1 MPKSFIQISDSHI
14 DDEKFVMGVDS
25 QANLACIV
33 EHISK
38 QSYDALVFSGDL
50 SHNGTINSYIRINEI
65 LKPLDNKPYILPG
78 NHDNKSNLA
87 KKFGNSLLCN
97 FKLNDWEIITIDS
110 VQNEKV
116 SGHLSDQKLQV
127 LTDEIKLSKA
137 KYIVL
142 CLHHPVVPMQSSW
155 NDDLSLENSE
165 EFFSVI
171 SQFPRVKAIIW
182 GHAHQSSE
190 FKFGNIKLFSCPST
204 AVQFCGPLSI
214 GYNHYTLYANGEINC
229 RTRWLDY
236 CLGK

>member
-14 DDEKFVMGVDS
+14 DDEKLVMGVDS
-25 QANLACIV
+25 QANLTCVV

-38 QSYDALVFSGDL
+38 QLYDALIFSGDL

-65 LKPLDNKPYILPG
+65 LKPLNNKACILPG

-87 KKFGNSLLCN
+87 KIFDNSLLSN
-97 FKLNDWEIITIDS
+97 FQLNDWEIISIDS

-116 SGHLSDQKLQV
+116 SGYLSDQKLQT
-127 LTDEIKLSKA
+127 LINEIKQSRA

-155 NDDLSLENSE
+155 DDDLSLENSE
-165 EFFSVI
+165 DFFGVI
-171 SQFPRVKAIIW
+171 SQFPRVRAIIW

-190 FKFGNIKLFSCPST
+190 FKYGSIKLFSCPST
-204 AVQFCGPLSI
+204 AVQFCGPSSI
-214 GYNHYTLYANGEINC
+214 GYNHYTLHDNGEINC
-229 RTRWLDY
+229 KTRWL
-236 CLGK
+236 

>member
-14 DDEKFVMGVDS
+14 DDEKLIMGVDS
-25 QANLACIV
+25 QANLTCVV

-38 QSYDALVFSGDL
+38 QLYDALIFSGDL

-65 LKPLDNKPYILPG
+65 LKPLNNKACILPG

-87 KKFGNSLLCN
+87 KIFDNSLLSN
-97 FKLNDWEIITIDS
+97 FQLNDWEIISIDS

-116 SGHLSDQKLQV
+116 SGYLSDQKLQT
-127 LTDEIKLSKA
+127 LINEIKQSRA

-155 NDDLSLENSE
+155 DDDLSLENSE
-165 EFFSVI
+165 DFFGVI
-171 SQFPRVKAIIW
+171 SQFPRVRAIIW

-190 FKFGNIKLFSCPST
+190 FKYGSIKLFSCPST
-204 AVQFCGPLSI
+204 AVQFCGPSSI
-214 GYNHYTLYANGEINC
+214 GYNHYTLHDNGEINC
-229 RTRWLDY
+229 KTRWL
-236 CLGK
+236 

>member
-1 MPKSFIQISDSHI
+1 MSKSFIQISDSHI

-50 SHNGTINSYIRINEI
+50 SHNGTMSSYIQIKEI
-65 LKPLDNKPYILPG
+65 LKPLGNNAFILHG
-78 NHDNKSNLA
+78 NHDNKSNLS
-87 KKFGNSLLCN
+87 KIFSNSLQCN
-97 FKLNDWEIITIDS
+97 FQLNDWEIITIDS

-116 SGHLSDQKLQV
+116 SGHLSEQKLQA
-127 LTDEIKLSKA
+127 LADEIKLSNA
-137 KYIVL
+137 KHIVL

-165 EFFSVI
+165 DFFGVI
-171 SQFPRVKAIIW
+171 SQFPRVRAIIW

-204 AVQFCGPLSI
+204 AVQFCGPSGI
-214 GYNHYTLYANGEINC
+214 GYNHYTLHDNGEINC
-229 RTRWLDY
+229 KTRWL
-236 CLGK
+236 

>member
-14 DDEKFVMGVDS
+14 DDEKLIMGVDS
-25 QANLACIV
+25 QANLTCVV

-38 QSYDALVFSGDL
+38 QLYDALIFSGDL

-65 LKPLDNKPYILPG
+65 LKPLNNKACILPG

-87 KKFGNSLLCN
+87 KIFDNSLLSN
-97 FKLNDWEIITIDS
+97 FQLNDWEIISIDS

-116 SGHLSDQKLQV
+116 SGYLSDQKLQT
-127 LTDEIKLSKA
+127 LINEIKQSRA

-155 NDDLSLENSE
+155 DDDLSLENSE
-165 EFFSVI
+165 DFFGVI
-171 SQFPRVKAIIW
+171 SQFPRVRAIIW

-190 FKFGNIKLFSCPST
+190 FKYGSIKLFSCPST
-204 AVQFCGPLSI
+204 AVQFCGPSGI
-214 GYNHYTLYANGEINC
+214 GYNHYTLHDNGEINC
-229 RTRWLDY
+229 KTRWL
-236 CLGK
+236 

>member
-14 DDEKFVMGVDS
+14 DDEKLIMGVDS
-25 QANLACIV
+25 QANLTCVV

-38 QSYDALVFSGDL
+38 QLYDALIFSGDL

-65 LKPLDNKPYILPG
+65 LKPLNNKACILPG

-87 KKFGNSLLCN
+87 KIFDNLLLSN
-97 FKLNDWEIITIDS
+97 FQLNDWEIISIDS

-116 SGHLSDQKLQV
+116 SGYLSDQKLQT
-127 LTDEIKLSKA
+127 LINEIKQSRA

-155 NDDLSLENSE
+155 DDDLSLENSE
-165 EFFSVI
+165 DFFGVI
-171 SQFPRVKAIIW
+171 SQFPRVRAIIW

-190 FKFGNIKLFSCPST
+190 FKYGSIKLFSCPST
-204 AVQFCGPLSI
+204 AVQFCGPSSI
-214 GYNHYTLYANGEINC
+214 GYNHYTLHDNGEINC
-229 RTRWLDY
+229 KTRWL
-236 CLGK
+236 

>member
-14 DDEKFVMGVDS
+14 DDEKLIMGVDS
-25 QANLACIV
+25 QANLTCVV

-38 QSYDALVFSGDL
+38 QLYDALIFSGDL

-65 LKPLDNKPYILPG
+65 LKPLNNKVCILPG

-87 KKFGNSLLCN
+87 KIFDNLLLSN
-97 FKLNDWEIITIDS
+97 FQLNDWEIISIDS

-116 SGHLSDQKLQV
+116 SGYLSDQKLQT
-127 LTDEIKLSKA
+127 LINEIKQSRA

-155 NDDLSLENSE
+155 DDDLSLENSE
-165 EFFSVI
+165 DFFGVI
-171 SQFPRVKAIIW
+171 SQFPRVRAIIW

-190 FKFGNIKLFSCPST
+190 FKYGSIKLFSCPST
-204 AVQFCGPLSI
+204 AVQFCGPSSI
-214 GYNHYTLYANGEINC
+214 GYNHYTLHDNGEINC
-229 RTRWLDY
+229 KTRWL
-236 CLGK
+236 

>member
-14 DDEKFVMGVDS
+14 DDEKLVMGVDS
-25 QANLACIV
+25 QANLTCVV

-38 QSYDALVFSGDL
+38 QLYDALIFSGDL

-65 LKPLDNKPYILPG
+65 LKPLNNKACILPG

-87 KKFGNSLLCN
+87 KIFDNLLLSN
-97 FKLNDWEIITIDS
+97 FQLNDWEIISIDS

-116 SGHLSDQKLQV
+116 SGYLSDQKLQT
-127 LTDEIKLSKA
+127 LINEIKQSRA

-155 NDDLSLENSE
+155 DDDLSLENSE
-165 EFFSVI
+165 DFFGVI
-171 SQFPRVKAIIW
+171 SQFPRVRAIIW

-190 FKFGNIKLFSCPST
+190 FKYGSIKLFSCPST
-204 AVQFCGPLSI
+204 AVQFCGPSSI
-214 GYNHYTLYANGEINC
+214 GYNHYTLHDNGEINC
-229 RTRWLDY
+229 KTRWL
-236 CLGK
+236 

>member
-14 DDEKFVMGVDS
+14 DDEKLVMGVDS
-25 QANLACIV
+25 QANLTCVV

-38 QSYDALVFSGDL
+38 QLYDALIFSGDL

-65 LKPLDNKPYILPG
+65 LKPLNNKACILPG

-87 KKFGNSLLCN
+87 KIFDNSLLSN
-97 FKLNDWEIITIDS
+97 FQLNDWEIISIDS

-116 SGHLSDQKLQV
+116 SGYLSDQKLQT
-127 LTDEIKLSKA
+127 LINEIKQSRA

-155 NDDLSLENSE
+155 DDDLSLENSE
-165 EFFSVI
+165 DFFGAI
-171 SQFPRVKAIIW
+171 SQFPRVRAIIW

-204 AVQFCGPLSI
+204 AVQFCGPSGI
-214 GYNHYTLYANGEINC
+214 GYNHYTLHDNGEINC
-229 RTRWLDY
+229 KTRWL
-236 CLGK
+236 

>member
-1 MPKSFIQISDSHI
+1 MSKSFIQISDSHI

-25 QANLACIV
+25 QANLTCIV

-50 SHNGTINSYIRINEI
+50 SHNGTMNSYIRINEI

-78 NHDNKSNLA
+78 NHDNKSNLT

-116 SGHLSDQKLQV
+116 SGHLSEQKLQA
-127 LTDEIKLSKA
+127 LADEIKLSKA
-137 KYIVL
+137 KHIVL

-214 GYNHYTLYANGEINC
+214 GYNHYTLHANGEIKC
-229 RTRWLDY
+229 KTRWLDY
-236 CLGK
+236 C

>member
-14 DDEKFVMGVDS
+14 DDEKLVMGVDS
-25 QANLACIV
+25 QANLTCVV

-38 QSYDALVFSGDL
+38 QLYDALIFSGDL

-65 LKPLDNKPYILPG
+65 LKPLNNKACILPG

-87 KKFGNSLLCN
+87 KIFDNLLLSN
-97 FKLNDWEIITIDS
+97 FQLNDWEIISIDS

-116 SGHLSDQKLQV
+116 SGYLSDQKLQT
-127 LTDEIKLSKA
+127 LINEIKQSRA

-155 NDDLSLENSE
+155 DDDLSLENSE
-165 EFFSVI
+165 DFFGAI
-171 SQFPRVKAIIW
+171 SQFPRVRAIIW

-204 AVQFCGPLSI
+204 AVQFCGPSSI
-214 GYNHYTLYANGEINC
+214 GYNHYTLHDNGEINC
-229 RTRWLDY
+229 KTRWL
-236 CLGK
+236 

>member
-14 DDEKFVMGVDS
+14 DDEKLVMGVDS
-25 QANLACIV
+25 QANLTCVV

-38 QSYDALVFSGDL
+38 QLYDALIFSGDL

-65 LKPLDNKPYILPG
+65 LKPLNNKACILPG

-87 KKFGNSLLCN
+87 KIFDNSLLSN
-97 FKLNDWEIITIDS
+97 FQLNDWEIISIDS

-116 SGHLSDQKLQV
+116 SGYLSDQKLQT
-127 LTDEIKLSKA
+127 LINEIKQSRA

-155 NDDLSLENSE
+155 DDDLSLENSE
-165 EFFSVI
+165 DFFGAI
-171 SQFPRVKAIIW
+171 SQFPRVRAIIW

-204 AVQFCGPLSI
+204 AVQFCGPSGI
-214 GYNHYTLYANGEINC
+214 GYNHYILHDNGEINC
-229 RTRWLDY
+229 KTRWL
-236 CLGK
+236 